1 MARGRMISKTLG
13 TSQKYAKLTGSLG
26 EFAAALF
33 PLLIS
38 HCDDFGRLESD
49 AFTIKVRVWPTS
61 RRSEKQFQNALLL
74 LDKVGL
80 ISVYVV
86 DGQQFSEVV
95 NFSDHQQGL
104 HKRTRSKFPP
114 APGTV
119 DPTPSKVIP
128 IAPPENGKS
137 RVGIFM
143 QKYEEMYFS
152 ILKQPYL
159 GNDAVRKS
167 KDMSAAHELCGV
179 YSDKD
184 LLTMTEFFLR
194 VDPEKN
200 AKARFMAGKQR
211 TIPMMKVLIGDIAS
225 HLKIKAKV
233 VSA

>member
-26 EFAAALF
+26 EFSAALF

-38 HCDDFGRLESD
+38 HCDDFGRLEAD

-80 ISVYVV
+80 IQVYVV
-86 DGQQFSEVV
+86 DGQQFGEVV

-104 HKRTRSKFPP
+104 HKRTRSRFPSVT
-114 APGTV
+114 GTV
-119 DPTPSKVIP
+119 DPDLPKVIP
-128 IAPPENGKS
+128 LAPPETGKN

-143 QKYEEMYFS
+143 RKYEEMYLS

-184 LLTMTEFFLR
+184 LVTLAEFFLR

-233 VSA
+233 SA

>member
-1 MARGRMISKTLG
+1 
-13 TSQKYAKLTGSLG
+13 
-26 EFAAALF
+26 
-33 PLLIS
+33 
-38 HCDDFGRLESD
+38 
-49 AFTIKVRVWPTS
+49 
-61 RRSEKQFQNALLL
+61 
-74 LDKVGL
+74 
-80 ISVYVV
+80 V

-119 DPTPSKVIP
+119 DPTPSKAIP